1 MTATE
6 LLLDLHALGVTVTI
20 VGDTIRTKG
29 PKGAV
34 SAALTA
40 ALREHKQLLLAV
52 ARTIGD
58 RDRDTDWAMLRDWA
72 LDHERKTIAADV
84 AAAGRRVGFP
94 AADLWPGA
102 YARHVMG
109 AMQVRALLRVLA
121 IAPAVATVHE
131 VRADNG
137 KRAVA

>member
-1 MTATE
+1 MTAPE
-6 LLLDLHALGVTVTI
+6 LLLALRDLEIII
-20 VGDTIRTKG
+20 VADGDSLNVDA
-29 PKGAV
+29 PKGALTV
-34 SAALTA
+34 PMAAALK
-40 ALREHKQLLLAV
+40 EHKPVLLAV
-52 ARTIGD
+52 YRTLD
-58 RDRDTDWAMLRDWA
+58 QRDRDTDWAMLRDWA

-137 KRAVA
+137 KPAVA